1 MNKKKIDV
9 GKVANELREGSVFF
23 RPPAAETP
31 EAPEA
36 GPVASPTPR
45 RPEGVTTRR
54 RDVTTAR
61 LPDAAADR
69 RHDSAASRR
78 RGAAAAREGARDR
91 ATALAQGVQELGTKR
106 TTIRFSR
113 SEKAALR
120 EIVHTYD
127 RREIRTT
134 ENELTRIAVSWL
146 VEDYRELGEG
156 SVLARV
162 VAQLQTHRGEA

>member
-23 RPPAAETP
+23 RPPTAETP

-36 GPVASPTPR
+36 SPVDAPPSR
-45 RPEGVTTRR
+45 RPDVVTSRR
-54 RDVTTAR
+54 RDIRTSR
-61 LPDAAADR
+61 LQDAATDG

-78 RGAAAAREGARDR
+78 RGAAAAREGAGDR

-113 SEKAALR
+113 PEKAALR
-120 EIVHTYD
+120 EIVHAYD

-162 VAQLQTHRGEA
+162 VAQLQTHRGED

>member
-23 RPPAAETP
+23 RSPTSEDP
-31 EAPEA
+31 EAQPA
-36 GPVASPTPR
+36 DAPTPR
-45 RPEGVTTRR
+45 RRAVTTVRP
-54 RDVTTAR
+54 A
-61 LPDAAADR
+61 DA
-69 RHDSAASRR
+69 AASRR
-78 RGAAAAREGARDR
+78 RDSDASGRQGAPLDGAGDR
-91 ATALAQGVQELGTKR
+91 VRTLAQGVQELGTKR

-156 SVLARV
+156 SVLVRV
-162 VAQLQTHRGEA
+162 VAQLQADRGEE